1 MIRDPLNALI
11 PHLKTGGRRVAMP
24 AHLDDVTT
32 INHDRECRPADVGLD
47 QAAIDKIWEAVT
59 AYFRTGLHP
68 ALTLVI
74 RRHGKIVMSRGIGKA
89 HVGASGESLADHH
102 LLADADTPICLFSGS
117 KAVSA
122 MLIHKLA
129 EEGKLTLD
137 DPVMKH
143 LPEFGMNGK
152 HRITLRQLL
161 THRAGIRAM
170 PIEDVTPELMFD
182 FDAVVRILSHYP
194 PIDRPG
200 RDQAYHA
207 TTAGY
212 ILGAVAMAA
221 SGETLP
227 GLLKRIIADPLGCE
241 HMTFGMPED
250 RRHEV
255 ALSLSTGP
263 KRVPIVSDLIAHLL
277 GGVEEGEVTAAINS
291 ADGLSA
297 VIPAANIYA
306 TAEEACRFYQMLLD
320 GGRWNGKQVFQPET
334 VAAAIQ
340 PGKLMLD
347 RSMNAPVRYTP
358 GFMHGEKL
366 WSLFGFNT
374 PRAFGHLGFINIL
387 CWADPERDI
396 SVAFLNTG
404 KSLAPEGFLGFGNVS
419 RMISQVIPRDG
430 R

>member
-1 MIRDPLNALI
+1 
-11 PHLKTGGRRVAMP
+11 
-24 AHLDDVTT
+24 
-32 INHDRECRPADVGLD
+32 
-47 QAAIDKIWEAVT
+47 
-59 AYFRTGLHP
+59 
-68 ALTLVI
+68 
-74 RRHGKIVMSRGIGKA
+74 
-89 HVGASGESLADHH
+89 
-102 LLADADTPICLFSGS
+102 
-117 KAVSA
+117 
-122 MLIHKLA
+122 
-129 EEGKLTLD
+129 
-137 DPVMKH
+137 
-143 LPEFGMNGK
+143 
-152 HRITLRQLL
+152 
-161 THRAGIRAM
+161 
-170 PIEDVTPELMFD
+170 
-182 FDAVVRILSHYP
+182 
-194 PIDRPG
+194 
-200 RDQAYHA
+200 
-207 TTAGY
+207 
-212 ILGAVAMAA
+212 MAA

-263 KRVPIVSDLIAHLL
+263 KRVPIVSDMIAHLL

-374 PRAFGHLGFINIL
+374 PRRPSGIWGSSTSCAGPTRSGISRWLSSIPARAWRRKGS
-387 CWADPERDI
+387 WASAMCR
-396 SVAFLNTG
+396 G
-404 KSLAPEGFLGFGNVS
+404 
-419 RMISQVIPRDG
+419 
-430 R
+430 

>member
-1 MIRDPLNALI
+1 MRDPLNALI
-11 PHLKTGGRRVAMP
+11 PLIKTGGRRVAMP
-24 AHLDDVTT
+24 ADLTAITT
-32 INHDRECRPADVGLD
+32 INRDRECPPESVGLR
-47 QAAIDKIWEAVT
+47 AADIDKIWDSVL
-59 AYFRTGLHP
+59 AYYRTGLHP
-68 ALTLVI
+68 AMTLVV
-74 RRHGKIVMSRGIGKA
+74 RRHGRTVISRGLGKA
-89 HVGASGESLADHH
+89 HVGASGEFAGDHH

-122 MLIHKLA
+122 MLVHKLA
-129 EEGKLTLD
+129 EEGKLGLD

-143 LPEFGMNGK
+143 LPEFGLNGK
-152 HRITLRQLL
+152 HRITIRQLL

-182 FDAVVRILSHYP
+182 FDAVVKILSHYP

-227 GLLKRIIADPLGCE
+227 GLLKRIIADPLECE

-250 RRHEV
+250 RRREA

-263 KRVPIVSDLIAHLL
+263 KRVPFVSDMIAHLL

-291 ADGLSA
+291 EGGLSA

-306 TAEEACRFYQMLLD
+306 SAEEACRFYQMLLD
-320 GGRWNGKQVFQPET
+320 GGRWNGRQVFKPET
-334 VAAAIQ
+334 VAAATER
-340 PGKLMLD
+340 GRLRLD

-358 GFMHGEKL
+358 GFMAGEKL

-374 PRAFGHLGFINIL
+374 PQAFGHLGFINIL
-387 CWADPERDI
+387 CWADPQRDL

-404 KSLAPEGFLGFGNVS
+404 KSLAPEGFLGFGNVT
-419 RMISQVIPRDG
+419 RMISQVIPPVSR
-430 R
+430 

>member
-24 AHLDDVTT
+24 ANLDDVTT

-59 AYFRTGLHP
+59 AYYRTGLHP

-122 MLIHKLA
+122 MLIHKLS
-129 EEGKLTLD
+129 EEGKLNLD

-143 LPEFGMNGK
+143 LPAYAANSK
-152 HRITLRQLL
+152 HRTTIRQLL

-182 FDAVVRILSHYP
+182 FDAVVKILCDYP

-263 KRVPIVSDLIAHLL
+263 KRVPIVSDMIAHLL

-320 GGRWNGKQVFQPET
+320 GGRWNGRQVFKPET
-334 VAAAIQ
+334 IAAAIK

-374 PRAFGHLGFINIL
+374 PKAFGHLGFINIL
-387 CWADPERDI
+387 CWADPERDM

>member
-1 MIRDPLNALI
+1 MRDPFSSLI
-11 PHLKTGGRRVAMP
+11 PLIKSGGRRVATP
-24 AHLDDVTT
+24 DDLSAITT
-32 INHDRECRPADVGLD
+32 IQQDRECRPEDVGLTGGD
-47 QAAIDKIWEAVT
+47 IDRIWESVQS
-59 AYFRTGLHP
+59 YYRTGLHP
-68 ALTLVI
+68 AITLVV
-74 RRHGKIVMSRGIGKA
+74 RRHGKVVISRGIGKA
-89 HVGASGESLADHH
+89 HVGASGEFSGDHH

-117 KAVSA
+117 KAISA

-129 EEGKLTLD
+129 EEGKLGLD
-137 DPVMKH
+137 DPVVKF
-143 LPEFGMNGK
+143 LPAYGKNGK
-152 HRITLRQLL
+152 HRTTLRQLL
-161 THRAGIRAM
+161 THRAGIRTM
-170 PIEDVTPELMFD
+170 PIDDVKPELMFD
-182 FDAVVRILSHYP
+182 FDAVVKILCDYP

-227 GLLKRIIADPLGCE
+227 GLLKRIIADPLECE

-263 KRVPIVSDLIAHLL
+263 KRVPVVSDMIAHLL
-277 GGVEEGEVTAAINS
+277 GGVEEGVVTAAINS

-306 TAEEACRFYQMLLD
+306 SAEEACRFYQLLLD
-320 GGRWNGKQVFQPET
+320 GGRWNGKQVFKPET
-334 VAAAIQ
+334 VAAATERGRLRI
-340 PGKLMLD
+340 D

-358 GFMHGEKL
+358 GFMAGEKL
-366 WSLFGFNT
+366 WSFYGFNT
-374 PRAFGHLGFINIL
+374 AQAFGHLGFINIL
-387 CWADPERDI
+387 CWADPQRDI

-404 KSLAPEGFLGFGNVS
+404 KSLAPEGFLGFANVT
-419 RMISQVIPRDG
+419 RTISQVMPAVG